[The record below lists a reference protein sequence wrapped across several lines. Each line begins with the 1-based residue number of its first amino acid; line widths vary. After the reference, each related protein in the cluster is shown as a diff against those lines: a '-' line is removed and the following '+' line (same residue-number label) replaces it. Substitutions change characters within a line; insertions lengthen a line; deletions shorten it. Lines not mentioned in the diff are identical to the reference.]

1 MNCFEDGAGFLD
13 LPIQRGGHPRTRP
26 VDRMALDVRDSV
38 A

>member
-13 LPIQRGGHPRTRP
+13 LPGGHPRTRP